1 MTTASSLFKMAQVSQ
16 ATKDYKIK
24 YRANILEL
32 FPQFSENETLI
43 SECTS
48 KDSLSHMSS
57 LCTAIQHRHTDQT
70 SEDCWSHIVNLLNE
84 ALVKRL
90 QAKGPAKNISH
101 SAYSLKSEDFR
112 DAHHAAKLRT
122 ANLAYLFVMA
132 RELNM
137 IEGPDG
143 IMVRQAALPSKRAQ
157 SVRSSDGSSLRS
169 SATSQKPTQSNIS
182 RLPRAP
188 AAPSRSSGAFDRRLH
203 KTYFNDL
210 KHSDLM
216 ITLSDRSLYVHCV
229 VICRVSECFD
239 LLLENNHKVC

>member
-1 MTTASSLFKMAQVSQ
+1 LHRNTTPSHQPDLRGSLVSHCQ
-16 ATKDYKIK
+16 PTERSA
-24 YRANILEL
+24 
-32 FPQFSENETLI
+32 
-43 SECTS
+43 C
-48 KDSLSHMSS
+48 
-57 LCTAIQHRHTDQT
+57 
-70 SEDCWSHIVNLLNE
+70 E
-84 ALVKRL
+84 ALTSQRPRKEYLALGL
-90 QAKGPAKNISH
+90 QPQVGG
-101 SAYSLKSEDFR
+101 FR

-122 ANLAYLFVMA
+122 ANLANLFVMA

-169 SATSQKPTQSNIS
+169 SATSQKPTQSNTN

-188 AAPSRSSGAFDRRLH
+188 AAPSRSGGAFDRRLH

-216 ITLSDRSLYVHCV
+216 ITLSDRFLYVHCV
-229 VICRVSECFD
+229 VLCRVSECFD

>member
-1 MTTASSLFKMAQVSQ
+1 MTQVSQ

-24 YRANILEL
+24 YRANIVRL
-32 FPQFSENETLI
+32 FPQFNENGTLI

-70 SEDCWSHIVNLLNE
+70 SEDRWSHVTNLLNE

-90 QAKGPAKNISH
+90 QAKGPAKNSP

-122 ANLAYLFVMA
+122 ANLASLLVMA
-132 RELNM
+132 RELDM

-143 IMVRQAALPSKRAQ
+143 ILVRHAALPSKRAQ

-169 SATSQKPTQSNIS
+169 STTSQGPTQSDIS

-188 AAPSRSSGAFDRRLH
+188 AVPSSSGGASNRRLH
-203 KTYFNDL
+203 KTFFNDSR
-210 KHSDLM
+210 HSDLV
-216 ITLSDRSLYVHCV
+216 IILSDRSVYAHCV
-229 VICRVSECFD
+229 VLCRVSERFD
-239 LLLENNHKVC
+239 LLLETNHKVC